1 MLKILH
7 VVGSYLPDNGG
18 TVQRVRNLL
27 LPLIRR
33 GLCEIHL
40 IAPKQGFNEKR
51 SILNSKLSNEE
62 IIEGI
67 IVHRVERFNH
77 LFRAI
82 YKISQK
88 YNIDLIHTHN
98 PRLDL
103 FCYASFI
110 KKPIISEIHTIR
122 EINLIKFKLT
132 KFAYQRAAKV
142 VCLSEK
148 MKEEIMKK
156 YQISDKKIEVIY
168 NGVDISQINLKMKK
182 CDDIRMKYHIQEP
195 FIIGYIGTFYQW
207 QGVRDLVK
215 AFSFLLNKREDV
227 HLLLVGNGPDFNFIN
242 KLIDEFGLKKKVTMT
257 GMIPSEKIYDY
268 YKAIDIFIIPRP
280 STIETETA
288 VPLKVFESMAAHKT
302 IIATRVGGL
311 SEVIG
316 DGVNGILVS
325 PGNPE
330 ELGQSIHQL
339 LINKNLRI
347 RLSENAYKTV
357 KDKFQWENSSKKLFN
372 LYENC
377 INSYKQNG

>member
-1 MLKILH
+1 MLKVLH
-7 VVGSYLPDNGG
+7 VMGKYLPDNGG
-18 TVQRVRNLL
+18 TIQRVRNLL
-27 LPLIRR
+27 LPLVRR

-51 SILNSKLSNEE
+51 SLLNSKLSNKE

-67 IVHRVERFNH
+67 IVHRVEKFSH
-77 LFRAI
+77 LFRATN
-82 YKISQK
+82 KISQK
-88 YNIDLIHTHN
+88 YNINLIHTHN

-103 FCYASFI
+103 FCYTSRI

-122 EINLIKFKLT
+122 ELNLIKFKLT
-132 KFAYQRAAKV
+132 KFAYQRAIKII
-142 VCLSEK
+142 CLSEK
-148 MKEEIMKK
+148 MKEEIMRK
-156 YQISDKKIEVIY
+156 YQISDKRIEVIY
-168 NGVDISQINLKMKK
+168 NGVDTSQINLKMEE
-182 CDDIRMKYHIQEP
+182 CDDIRMKYHIQEE

-215 AFSFLLNKREDV
+215 AFSFLLNKREDA
-227 HLLLVGNGPDFNFIN
+227 HLLLVGNGPDLNFIN
-242 KLIDEFGLKKKVTMT
+242 KLIYEYGLKKKVTIT
-257 GMIPSEKIYDY
+257 GMISSEKIYDY
-268 YKAIDIFIIPRP
+268 YKAIDVFIIPRP

-311 SEVIG
+311 SEVIE

-377 INSYKQNG
+377 INSYKQNY